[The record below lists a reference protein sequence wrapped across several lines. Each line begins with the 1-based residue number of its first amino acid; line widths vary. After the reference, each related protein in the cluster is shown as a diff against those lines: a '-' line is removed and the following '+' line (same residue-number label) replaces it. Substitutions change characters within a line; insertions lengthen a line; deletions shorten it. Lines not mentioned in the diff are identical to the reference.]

1 MNSVKLQPNIDIEIT
16 SDEIYE
22 LFLLFQSLDE
32 ISRSV
37 VMVLTHIYPKKVTGT
52 QLSQLAGYSKQ
63 SKYIFKSGVLESLE
77 QERIIEIIRPTKR
90 LLLIQIDTE
99 HSLLIKFAKLCELK
113 GKILSE
119 RLLKKLLEEIK

>member
-1 MNSVKLQPNIDIEIT
+1 MNSVKLQPSEAVEIT

-37 VMVLTHIYPKKVTGT
+37 VMVLTHIYPKQVTGT
-52 QLSQLAGYSKQ
+52 QLS
-63 SKYIFKSGVLESLE
+63 
-77 QERIIEIIRPTKR
+77 IEIIRPTKR
-90 LLLIQIDTE
+90 LLLIQIDAK

-113 GKILSE
+113 GKNLSE
-119 RLLKKLLEEIK
+119 RFLKKLLEEIK